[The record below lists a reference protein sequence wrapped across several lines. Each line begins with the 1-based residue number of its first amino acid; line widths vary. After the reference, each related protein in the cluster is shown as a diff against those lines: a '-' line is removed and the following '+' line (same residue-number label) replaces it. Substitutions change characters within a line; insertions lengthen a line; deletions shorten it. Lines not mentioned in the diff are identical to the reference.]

1 MSDSSSFKAPSSLL
15 IVGSGVFGL
24 STAYALTKRPEWA
37 STQITVLDRAGGSA
51 TIPQRPVFPS
61 RDASSIDSSRIIR
74 ADYADPAYAALAS
87 AAQTEWRK
95 PGPNSIGGEG
105 RYSETGFLLVADNE
119 PPLVRNAQGIEVKS
133 GMGFAREAY
142 ANAAAN
148 ARHMAAR
155 TGGEPGSGDG
165 DWVQP
170 LDGREAIRNATTTG
184 AELGDWGYLNRGSG
198 WANAER
204 AMAWFYEKVRRTGRV
219 KFVSGTVARLEVDAD
234 HRRVVGAKLADGR
247 SLRAE
252 LVVVAAGAWTPSL
265 VDLRGQAVATGQV
278 LGYMDITPEEQ
289 ARLGKAPVLMNMTH
303 GTFLIPPSNNILKI
317 GLHGYGYQ
325 NPTKVRSCLTVPKS
339 KSQSPSGSTHAT
351 KKNGEELFPEIAVS
365 QPLTHIDNPTLWM
378 PASGERALRKGLRNM
393 VPWPSVTDRPFNA
406 NRVCWYTDTPTGD
419 FLITYHPY
427 WHGLFVA
434 TGGSGHGFKFLPVLG
449 EHIADSIMGKCT
461 PILKDKWAWKEVT
474 DVERSIVTED
484 GSRGGQAGL
493 ILRTELRKNGPR
505 I

>member
-1 MSDSSSFKAPSSLL
+1 MSDSAPSFKPPSTLL

-51 TIPQRPVFPS
+51 SIPQRPVFPS

-87 AAQTEWRK
+87 AAQAEWRK
-95 PGPNSIGGEG
+95 PGPDSIGGDG
-105 RYSETGFLLVADNE
+105 RYTETGFLLVADNE
-119 PPLVRNAQGIEVKS
+119 PPLVRNARGLEVKS

-142 ANAAAN
+142 ANAAAH
-148 ARHMAAR
+148 ARH
-155 TGGEPGSGDG
+155 SGREGDGNG

-219 KFVSGTVARLEVDAD
+219 KFASGTVMRLEVDAD
-234 HRRVVGAKLADGR
+234 QRRVVGAKLADGR

-303 GTFLIPPSNNILKI
+303 GTFLIPPSNRVLKI

-325 NPTKVRSCLTVPKS
+325 NPTKVTSCLTVPKQH
-339 KSQSPSGSTHAT
+339 KSSSDFTSSGAR
-351 KKNGEELFPEIAVS
+351 KKAGEEHFPEIAVS
-365 QPLTHIDNPTLWM
+365 QPLTHLDDPTLWM
-378 PASGERALRKGLRNM
+378 PASGERALRKGLRAM
-393 VPWPSVTDRPFNA
+393 VPWPSVADRPFNA

-419 FLITYHPY
+419 FLVTYHPY
-427 WHGLFVA
+427 WNGLFVA

-449 EHIADSIMGKCT
+449 EHIADNIMGRCT
-461 PILKDKWAWKEVT
+461 PILKDKWAWKEVA
-474 DVERSIVTED
+474 DVEQAIVTED

>member
-1 MSDSSSFKAPSSLL
+1 MAHDTPSSASPSFTAPSTLL
-15 IVGSGVFGL
+15 IIGSGVFGL
-24 STAYALTKRPEWA
+24 STAYALTRRPEWQ

-51 TIPQRPVFPS
+51 PSFPENPVFPS

-74 ADYADPAYAALAS
+74 ADYADSAYAALAS
-87 AAQTEWRK
+87 AAQYAWRQ
-95 PGPNSIGGEG
+95 PGPDSIGGEG
-105 RYSETGFLLVADNE
+105 RYTETGFVLVADDE
-119 PPLVRNAQGIEVKS
+119 PPRVRNARGLEVKS
-133 GMGFAREAY
+133 GMGFARDAY
-142 ANAAAN
+142 ANALAH
-148 ARHMAAR
+148 ARQAGR
-155 TGGEPGSGDG
+155 GDDG
-165 DWVQP
+165 DWVQL
-170 LDGREAIRNATTTG
+170 LDNRAAIAKATTTG

-204 AMAWFYEKVRRTGRV
+204 AMAWLYERVEGTGRV
-219 KFVSGTVARLEVDAD
+219 KFVSGTVDKLEIDAGQ
-234 HRRVVGAKLADGR
+234 RKVVGAKLKNGQ
-247 SLRAE
+247 SMRAE

-289 ARLGKAPVLMNMTH
+289 ARLGQAPVLMNLTS
-303 GTFLIPPSNNILKI
+303 GTFLIPPSNNVLKV

-325 NPTKVRSCLTVPKS
+325 NPKKVTSCLTVPKPTS
-339 KSQSPSGSTHAT
+339 ISAFNDQ
-351 KKNGEELFPEIAVS
+351 EQFFPEISVS
-365 QPLTHIDNPTLWM
+365 QPLTHLDDPTLWM
-378 PASGERALRKGLRNM
+378 PASGERALRKGLRAM
-393 VPWPSVTDRPFNA
+393 VPWPSVADRPFTA

-419 FLITYHPY
+419 FLVAYHPY
-427 WHGLFVA
+427 WSGLFLA

-493 ILRTELRKNGPR
+493 ILQTELRKNGPR